1 MHLPFHGEV
10 QEGGACVKI
19 AYVTT
24 ARTKIAQAE
33 FKFKA
38 KINI

>member
-1 MHLPFHGEV
+1 MHSPFHGEV